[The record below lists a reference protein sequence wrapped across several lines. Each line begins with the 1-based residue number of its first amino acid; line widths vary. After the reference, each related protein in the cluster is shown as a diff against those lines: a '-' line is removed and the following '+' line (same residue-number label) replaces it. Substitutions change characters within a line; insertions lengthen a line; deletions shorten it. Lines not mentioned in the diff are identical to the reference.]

1 MLQFQNIAV
10 LKEFE
15 AQNIA
20 FEKNSEI
27 ATLHKYTHLLL
38 WWIVFRVLEICSSW
52 LQLKIEPNKIGT
64 TWIVLPIDVPEHCYL
79 LPVLWYF
86 LRSQFSFW
94 ETEYRTTSVPTQP
107 NGQEYISKHHAR
119 ECHHSCLKDWGLHTD
134 HYWLCVELRIL
145 NSMYT
150 IIYKW
155 YQEISK

>member
-27 ATLHKYTHLLL
+27 ATLYNYTHLLL

-52 LQLKIEPNKIGT
+52 LQLRIEPNKIGT

-79 LPVLWYF
+79 
-86 LRSQFSFW
+86 SF
-94 ETEYRTTSVPTQP
+94 
-107 NGQEYISKHHAR
+107 GIF
-119 ECHHSCLKDWGLHTD
+119 
-134 HYWLCVELRIL
+134 
-145 NSMYT
+145 
-150 IIYKW
+150 
-155 YQEISK
+155 